1 MAVTNALTEPTALVP
16 RISASPAPLYSGKQM
31 ADAFAAYK
39 ELQVA
44 LDKAMP
50 DAIMELDGK
59 KFRKKQ
65 YWRGVAVAFNLTIE
79 TVEERRVVAG
89 QFADGRDNF
98 GYVITKRATAPNG
111 RTVASDGTCFA
122 VEKARRFKCPH
133 PHPSWKGKTLHFPT
147 SSCPDFDP
155 EFQWRTLPGEAT
167 EHNVRGH
174 ASTRAFNRAV
184 SDLVGFGEVSAE
196 EVDRDD
202 DHGYHAPPDAT
213 VLSGQGKPPARPT
226 ATPTGQPDAPEA
238 VSSAQPAVPAAPG
251 TTSVVSVQ
259 AKKGKSTRGEWT
271 RYYVRFADGRD
282 GVTFDKTIGE
292 QLQAAAPGGS
302 LAGAL
307 FNPEIRAGEKGND
320 LVGLLP
326 IVPPEPVPA
335 PDDPVDGPEKVLI
348 VRKVETD
355 KGPRWYIQTDKR
367 QLVTLSQQH
376 ALEAVEA
383 REAKRGIVPAFET
396 VKSQTSGAVYHKLT
410 GFSVAD
416 FPPVPDTQPEAE
428 LETYERESG
437 EDG

>member
-133 PHPSWKGKTLHFPT
+133 PH
-147 SSCPDFDP
+147 
-155 EFQWRTLPGEAT
+155 
-167 EHNVRGH
+167 NVRGH

-196 EVDRDD
+196 EVERDD
-202 DHGYHAPPDAT
+202 DHGHDAPPETRRGAW
-213 VLSGQGKPPARPT
+213 QGKPPARPT
-226 ATPTGQPDAPEA
+226 ATPTEAPHAPEGQL
-238 VSSAQPAVPAAPG
+238 SAQPAAPTAPG
-251 TTSVVSVQ
+251 TTTVASVQ
-259 AKKGKSTRGEWT
+259 VKKGKSPKGEWT
-271 RYYVRFADGRD
+271 RYYAKFADGRD
-282 GVTFDKTIGE
+282 GVTFDKTLGAT
-292 QLQAAAPGGS
+292 LQDAAPGGPA
-302 LAGAL
+302 AGSPV
-307 FNPEIRAGEKGND
+307 NPEIRTGEKGND
-320 LVGLLP
+320 LLSLLP
-326 IVPPEPVPA
+326 VVPPEPTHP
-335 PDDPVDGPEKVLI
+335 PDEPVNGPEKVLI

-355 KGPRWYIQTDKR
+355 RGPRWYIQTDKR
-367 QLVTLSQQH
+367 QLVTLIEQH
-376 ALEAVEA
+376 AKDAVDA
-383 REAKRGIVPAFET
+383 REAKRGIVPVFET
-396 VKSQTSGAVYHKLT
+396 VKSEASGVVYHKLT
-410 GFSVAD
+410 AFAVED
-416 FPPVPDTQPEAE
+416 FPVVESVPEAEPE